1 MANKMVNQTADNHST
16 IITVIP
22 GDDLTYINEQDKSSS
37 SKKRKQLKLG
47 TGLSFKPS
55 TNKINATLAGRLVHR
70 STATANTYY
79 VLANSKRYIPALNDR
94 VICIVED
101 RIGDYYRVTLPASS
115 SGSALLHNCSFE
127 GATKRNRPNLKN
139 GDMLYARISICNALM
154 EPEVSCCV
162 LAGEENNSGGASRK
176 DWMTNEGT
184 YGQLKGGS
192 CLQISIGLAQELL
205 KPTSV
210 VLDALGNAKI
220 PFEIC
225 IGINGMI
232 WVDSERPEYTIL
244 ILNAI
249 QNSEVMSEEQVRG
262 MVKSLV
268 KTVDATYSLEE

>member
-1 MANKMVNQTADNHST
+1 MVNQTSSNNQSSLV
-16 IITVIP
+16 TVLP
-22 GDDLTYINEQDKSSS
+22 GDDLTYIKEQGEVSSS
-37 SKKRKQLKLG
+37 ESKKQVKLG
-47 TGLSFKPS
+47 TGLSYDPS
-55 TNKINATLAGRLVHR
+55 TNKISATLAGRLVHK
-70 STATANTYY
+70 STTGANTYY
-79 VLANSKRYIPALNDR
+79 ILTNSKRYIPAMNDR
-94 VICIVED
+94 VLCIVED

-115 SGSALLHNCSFE
+115 TGSALLNTCSFE

-139 GDMLYARISICNALM
+139 GDLLYARISICNTLM
-154 EPEVSCCV
+154 EPEVSCMV
-162 LAGEENNSGGASRK
+162 LPGEGNDSAGASRK

-210 VLDALGNAKI
+210 VLEALGNAKI

-225 IGINGMI
+225 IGINGII

-249 QNSEVMSEEQVRG
+249 QNSEVMSEEQIRG

-268 KTVDATYSLEE
+268 HTVRSTYLEE

>member
-1 MANKMVNQTADNHST
+1 MVNKTNHNQQPS
-16 IITVIP
+16 IVTVLP
-22 GDDLTYINEQDKSSS
+22 GDDLTYIKDQGVESKSS
-37 SKKRKQLKLG
+37 KTVKQLKLG
-47 TGLSFKPS
+47 DGLSYDPS
-55 TNKINATLAGRLVHR
+55 TSKISATIAGRLVQR
-70 STATANTYY
+70 STANANTYY
-79 VLANSKRYIPALNDR
+79 ILTNSKRYIPAMNDR

-101 RIGDYYRVTLPASS
+101 RIGDYFRVTLPASS
-115 SGSALLHNCSFE
+115 TGSALLHSCSFE

-139 GDMLYARISICNALM
+139 GDLLYARVSVCNPLM
-154 EPEVSCCV
+154 EPEVACTV
-162 LAGEENNSGGASRK
+162 IPGEGNDLSGASRK

-192 CLQISIGLAQELL
+192 CLQISMGLAKELL

-210 VLDALGNAKI
+210 VLEALGNAKI

-225 IGINGMI
+225 IGINGII

-249 QNSEVMSEEQVRG
+249 QNSEVMSEEQIMG

-268 KTVDATYSLEE
+268 KTVRSTYMDE